1 MPTLGAS
8 SFSVL
13 GLPHALWGVSSTP
26 ASPPSLDAKATP
38 KGPSSQP
45 VTEEQLPGTCPQAY
59 PSSHLPLGR
68 HLATN

>member
-13 GLPHALWGVSSTP
+13 GLPHALQGVSSTL

-38 KGPSSQP
+38 S
-45 VTEEQLPGTCPQAY
+45 A
-59 PSSHLPLGR
+59 R
-68 HLATN
+68 HLSWSLTNSCLEPVPKMI